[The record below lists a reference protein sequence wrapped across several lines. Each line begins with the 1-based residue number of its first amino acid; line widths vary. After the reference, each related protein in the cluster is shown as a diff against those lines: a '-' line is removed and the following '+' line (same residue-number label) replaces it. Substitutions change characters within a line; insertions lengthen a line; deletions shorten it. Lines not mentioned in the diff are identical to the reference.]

1 MKNLPLVRIVA
12 AFTLIA
18 SNCWSVA
25 YAQGIEAV
33 SVVPMDIVQT
43 KFRELAEL
51 GLVASASKPETMERY
66 EKLVREIVEEVDGDK
81 IVLLRQWLYF
91 FNEFVLAQEGE
102 RRSNMAMVMQYLFQ
116 KFAIEKKDMAYA
128 FYPLLETQ
136 DKGFLKLV
144 KRYLGWSH
152 SVRGKSDFDFSS
164 YEAILKE
171 ELKEHG
177 DIPASLV
184 QYMYETSPGN
194 ALISMMELDKETFLA
209 LKSALGI
216 TGDKTQWPLS
226 NRWRIELKEEHAK
239 AAITAEL
246 EGLSNR
252 PEWWVQ
258 LFAAEFAAQVPDV
271 GNESI
276 RSNLSL
282 SENALVKAVLSKPD
296 KYREKG
302 SR

>member
-1 MKNLPLVRIVA
+1 
-12 AFTLIA
+12 
-18 SNCWSVA
+18 
-25 YAQGIEAV
+25 
-33 SVVPMDIVQT
+33 
-43 KFRELAEL
+43 
-51 GLVASASKPETMERY
+51 
-66 EKLVREIVEEVDGDK
+66 
-81 IVLLRQWLYF
+81 
-91 FNEFVLAQEGE
+91 
-102 RRSNMAMVMQYLFQ
+102 
-116 KFAIEKKDMAYA
+116 
-128 FYPLLETQ
+128 
-136 DKGFLKLV
+136 
-144 KRYLGWSH
+144 
-152 SVRGKSDFDFSS
+152 
-164 YEAILKE
+164 
-171 ELKEHG
+171 
-177 DIPASLV
+177 
-184 QYMYETSPGN
+184 MYETSPGN